1 MNKAI
6 FFDIQRNSFVD
17 GPGIRPTV
25 FFKGCNLRCAWC
37 HNPES
42 QSAKPQM
49 RFYKDKCT
57 GCGKCKSVCPYHL
70 EQCELCGKCTL
81 YCPVD
86 ARKVCGKEHTVD
98 EVLKEVLKDKAF
110 YETSGG
116 GVTFSGGE
124 CMLQIDFLA
133 EILKKCKENG
143 IHTAVDTAGHIPFE
157 SFEKILPYT
166 DLFLYD
172 IKIFDSQKHKQY
184 VGVGNELIL
193 ENLKKL
199 FERKAKLWIR
209 IPIIPDVNDSIEE
222 IQKIKD
228 FLKTNGTPEKIELL
242 PYHAMGENKYRAI
255 GKEPQIFKTPD
266 AENLKNYVGDGVY
279 DIPKDFAKPKQDV
292 EIAVLYE
299 T

>member
-6 FFDIQRNSFVD
+6 IFDIQRNSFVD
-17 GPGIRPTV
+17 GPGIRTTV
-25 FFKGCNLRCAWC
+25 FFKGCNLKCAWC

-49 RFYKDKCT
+49 MFYKDKCT

-70 EQCELCGKCTL
+70 EQCELCGKCPL

-110 YETSGG
+110 YDNSGG

-133 EILKKCKENG
+133 EILRKCKENG
-143 IHTAVDTAGHIPFE
+143 IHTAVDTAGHILFE
-157 SFEKILPYT
+157 NFEKILPYT
-166 DLFLYD
+166 NLFLYD

-184 VGVGNELIL
+184 VGVSNELIL

-209 IPIIPDVNDSIEE
+209 IPMIPDVNDSIEE

-228 FLKTNGTPEKIELL
+228 FLKTIGTAEKIELL

-266 AENLKNYVGDGVY
+266 AENMKRLK
-279 DIPKDFAKPKQDV
+279 
-292 EIAVLYE
+292 EILD
-299 T
+299 

>member
-6 FFDIQRNSFVD
+6 IFDVQRNSFVD
-17 GPGIRPTV
+17 GPGIRTTV
-25 FFKGCNLRCAWC
+25 FFKGCNLKCAWC

-49 RFYKDKCT
+49 MFYKDKCT

-81 YCPVD
+81 YCPAD
-86 ARKVCGKEHTVD
+86 ARMVCGKEHTVD

-124 CMLQIDFLA
+124 CMLQIDFLV

-157 SFEKILPYT
+157 SFEKILSYT

-184 VGVGNELIL
+184 VGVSNELIL

-228 FLKTNGTPEKIELL
+228 FLKTIGTAEKIELL

-266 AENLKNYVGDGVY
+266 AENMKRLK
-279 DIPKDFAKPKQDV
+279 
-292 EIAVLYE
+292 EILD
-299 T
+299 

>member
-17 GPGIRPTV
+17 GPGIRTTV
-25 FFKGCNLRCAWC
+25 FFKGCNLKCAWC

-49 RFYKDKCT
+49 MFYKDKCT

-86 ARKVCGKEHTVD
+86 ARMVCGKEHTVD
-98 EVLKEVLKDKAF
+98 EVLQEVLKDKAF

-124 CMLQIDFLA
+124 CMLQIDFLV

-184 VGVGNELIL
+184 VGVSNELIL

-228 FLKTNGTPEKIELL
+228 FLKTIGTPEKIELL

-266 AENLKNYVGDGVY
+266 AENMKRLK
-279 DIPKDFAKPKQDV
+279 
-292 EIAVLYE
+292 EILD
-299 T
+299 